1 MNPFQK
7 YVVSAEA
14 DVNINIDVNEAG
26 ANDAPVE
33 VAPVEAADSVV
44 AEEAVTEEALAADT
58 AVVEQEAVADTI
70 TTGIAS
76 LESIYQ
82 TLEQV
87 SQERDTLTET
97 EVSFMQIALSGIA
110 KPMGGR
116 ATDLVPSIESD
127 NYFERND
134 VVASME
140 SVGSAI
146 KAGAKAG
153 YEAIKKFLTKLK
165 EWFIDSSRKAKAKAA
180 ALGQLLKDAAFNGT
194 YEIQYQSF
202 NGANATQSLAFFEKK
217 LDGLLHSLDGRG
229 ENDAA
234 YKANDQLI
242 IGNAVKMN
250 TSRFEGRQAH
260 ELTKAL
266 ERIYTKIASAKFV
279 DKVNKAE
286 REYESLAAV
295 VSNRT
300 AEQHKN
306 DLEHYQSL
314 RQGYANIVAS
324 IDKFK
329 ITKHNGVPSMEK

>member
-7 YVVSAEA
+7 YVVSTEA

-26 ANDAPVE
+26 TSDATAEAPVE
-33 VAPVEAADSVV
+33 VVDPVV
-44 AEEAVTEEALAADT
+44 AEEVAAEEALENQEE
-58 AVVEQEAVADTI
+58 VVDVVTD
-70 TTGIAS
+70 GVAS
-76 LESIYQ
+76 LESIYM
-82 TLEQV
+82 TLAQV
-87 SQERDTLTET
+87 SQERDTLTDG
-97 EVSFMQIALSGIA
+97 EVAFMRIALAKIA
-110 KPMGGR
+110 KPMGGT
-116 ATDLVPSIESD
+116 AAHLVPSVESD

-134 VVASME
+134 VQVSME

-146 KAGAKAG
+146 KAGGKAA
-153 YEAIKKFLTKLK
+153 YEAIKNLLAKLK
-165 EWFIDSSRKAKAKAA
+165 EWFLNSSRKAKQKAA

-202 NGANATQSLAFFEKK
+202 NGANAIQSLAFFEKK

-229 ENDAA
+229 EHDAA
-234 YKANDQLI
+234 YKATDQLI
-242 IGNAVKMN
+242 IGNEVKMN
-250 TSRFEGRQAH
+250 TSRFEGRQAY

-286 REYESLAAV
+286 REYESLATHMGD
-295 VSNRT
+295 RT

-329 ITKHNGVPSMEK
+329 ITKHNGAPAMEK